1 MLNCQIVNNQI
12 FPLQG
17 NRRGAINYQLIVF
30 DLDGTLYAKPR
41 MVWRMLCNAPRDWRL
56 MLAERKTRKQ
66 LRGQYFGDEATF
78 YQTYFQTM
86 AAHCNANLEDLR
98 TWYFNRYMPLM
109 VSVIQRYYKP
119 VEWLAPFIADCKK
132 QGIHLVV
139 LSDYGHT
146 HEKLHAL
153 NINEN
158 DFDWVVAAPELGG
171 LKPAPEVLKKVLE
184 KMNLTAEQC
193 LVIGDREDTD
203 GALAQS
209 VGANFHLTHNS

>member
-1 MLNCQIVNNQI
+1 
-12 FPLQG
+12 
-17 NRRGAINYQLIVF
+17 
-30 DLDGTLYAKPR
+30 
-41 MVWRMLCNAPRDWRL
+41 MLCNAPRDWRL

-66 LRGQYFGDEATF
+66 LRGQYFGDEDTF

-86 AAHCNANLEDLR
+86 ATYCNAHPEDLR

-171 LKPAPEVLKKVLE
+171 LKPAPDVLKKVLE

-209 VGANFHLTHNS
+209 VGADFYLTHNS

>member
-1 MLNCQIVNNQI
+1 MLNHK
-12 FPLQG
+12 
-17 NRRGAINYQLIVF
+17 LIVF

-41 MVWRMLCNAPRDWRL
+41 MVWHMLCSAPRDWHL

-66 LRGQYFGDEATF
+66 LRGQYFGDENAF

-86 AAHCNANLEDLR
+86 ATHCNASTENVR

-109 VSVIQRYYKP
+109 VSVIQKYYKP
-119 VEWLAPFIADCKK
+119 VEWLAPLIADCKK
-132 QGIHLVV
+132 QGINLVV

-158 DFDWVVAAPELGG
+158 LFDWVVSAPELGG
-171 LKPAPEVLKKVLE
+171 LKPAPEVLSKVLE
-184 KMNLTAEQC
+184 KINVTAEQC
-193 LVIGDREDTD
+193 LVIGDREVTD
-203 GALAQS
+203 GAIAQS
-209 VGANFHLTHNS
+209 LGAAFKLVTNS

>member
-1 MLNCQIVNNQI
+1 MLNCQIIPNQSL
-12 FPLQG
+12 PSGGRLG
-17 NRRGAINYQLIVF
+17 GVKLIVF
-30 DLDGTLYAKPR
+30 DLDGTLYTKSR
-41 MVWRMLCNAPRDWRL
+41 MVWRMLCGAPRDWRL

-66 LRGQYFGDEATF
+66 LRGQYFGNEDTF
-78 YQTYFQTM
+78 FQTYFQTM
-86 AAHCNANLEDLR
+86 ATYCNAHPEDLR

-119 VEWLAPFIADCKK
+119 VEWLMPFVADCKK
-132 QGIHLVV
+132 QGIYLVV

-158 DFDWVVAAPELGG
+158 LFDWVVSAPELGG

-184 KMNLTAEQC
+184 KMKVTAEQC

-209 VGANFHLTHNS
+209 IGAAFQLIQNS